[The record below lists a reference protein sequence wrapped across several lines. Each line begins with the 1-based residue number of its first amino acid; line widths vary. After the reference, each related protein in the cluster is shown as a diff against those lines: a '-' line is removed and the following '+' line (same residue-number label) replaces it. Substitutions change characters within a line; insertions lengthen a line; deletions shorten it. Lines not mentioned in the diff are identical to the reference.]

1 MTQNFK
7 TLFVSN
13 NTTFNLFEAP
23 VALTRVF
30 FGVYIVAKKDPS
42 FQVNVSFGDSQF
54 LNPIS
59 LTYCRGY
66 YEFVGP
72 DISQGSI
79 FVKTVNFASGN
90 ICATEILK

>member
-1 MTQNFK
+1 MVQNFK
-7 TLFVSN
+7 NLLIGN
-13 NTTFNLFEAP
+13 NTTFTLFEAP
-23 VALTRVF
+23 TTLTRVF
-30 FGVYIVAKKDPS
+30 FGIYIIAKKDPS
-42 FQVNVSFGDSQF
+42 FQVNVSFGNSQF

-66 YEFVGP
+66 YEFTGS

-79 FVKTVNFASGN
+79 FVKTVNFADGN

>member
-1 MTQNFK
+1 MVQNFK
-7 TLFVSN
+7 NLLVGN
-13 NTTFNLFEAP
+13 NTAILLFEAP
-23 VALTRVF
+23 TTLTRIF
-30 FGVYIVAKKDPS
+30 FGIYIIAKKDPS
-42 FQVNVSFGDSQF
+42 FQVNVSFGNSQF

-66 YEFVGP
+66 YEFTGP

-79 FVKTVNFASGN
+79 FVKTVNFADGN